1 MERLKISRP
10 VIVEGKYDKITLS
23 SVIDAHVIPTGGFS
37 LFRAEEKKAL
47 LRRLAEAHGV
57 IVLTDSDGGGKQIRA
72 FLSGILPK
80 EKVTHLYIPALSGKE
95 RRKEKPGKAGL
106 LGVEGMST
114 SLLYELFAP
123 FADGASPKE
132 KAALTKTDLYLDG
145 LSGQKGSET
154 RRAAL
159 ARAMGL
165 PPDMT
170 ANALLEAINLLYT
183 EEEYRTL
190 LANIKQNEVLPL

>member
-57 IVLTDSDGGGKQIRA
+57 IVLTDPDGGGKQIRA

>member
-106 LGVEGMST
+106 LGVEGMSAEQRC
-114 SLLYELFAP
+114 LH
-123 FADGASPKE
+123 
-132 KAALTKTDLYLDG
+132 
-145 LSGQKGSET
+145 
-154 RRAAL
+154 RRKDRQGRGRFL
-159 ARAMGL
+159 
-165 PPDMT
+165 
-170 ANALLEAINLLYT
+170 
-183 EEEYRTL
+183 
-190 LANIKQNEVLPL
+190 